1 MKRIPITFINQ
12 QQAVGNADDM
22 SDARESTELL
32 ERLARDAQRALSLLP
47 PNADPLKRTGLLLQL
62 ARTLL
67 RLEKMQEAWD
77 HAREAFDAYAQAESW
92 EGAVQCC
99 DVMFLADRPESLAA
113 LGQGLWLG
121 VTYPINP
128 ELTVALLKHVVDE
141 TPPES
146 DGAAVAAITAHYITD
161 LRAQAPARDDLLLYT
176 TQLLTTVAR
185 RHSNVDGQS
194 EFDAWIKRLELDDPA
209 QFLPRLRNVIDVLV
223 QDEWWIDRDALRAKL
238 PA

>member
-12 QQAVGNADDM
+12 QQAVGDADDM

-47 PNADPLKRTGLLLQL
+47 PGADPLKRAGLLLQL

-113 LGQGLWLG
+113 LGNGLWLG

-146 DGAAVAAITAHYITD
+146 DGAAVAAITAHYIAD

-185 RHSNVDGQS
+185 RHSNVDGQG

-209 QFLPRLRNVIDVLV
+209 RFLPRLRNVIDVLV
-223 QDEWWIDRDALRAKL
+223 QDEWWVDRDALRAKL
-238 PA
+238 PT

>member
-1 MKRIPITFINQ
+1 MKRIPITFITQ

-47 PNADPLKRTGLLLQL
+47 PNADPLKRAGLLLQL

-146 DGAAVAAITAHYITD
+146 DGAAVAAITAHYIAD

>member
-12 QQAVGNADDM
+12 QQAVGDADDM
-22 SDARESTELL
+22 SDARESSELL
-32 ERLARDAQRALSLLP
+32 ERLARDAQRALSLLA
-47 PNADPLKRTGLLLQL
+47 PNADPLKRAGLLLQL

-113 LGQGLWLG
+113 LGQGLWLA

-146 DGAAVAAITAHYITD
+146 DGAAVAAITAHYIAD

-185 RHSNVDGQS
+185 RHSNVDGQG

-223 QDEWWIDRDALRAKL
+223 QDEWWIDRDALCAKL

>member
-47 PNADPLKRTGLLLQL
+47 PNADPLKRAGLLLQL

-146 DGAAVAAITAHYITD
+146 DGAAVAAITAHYIAD